1 MSKESLEKL
10 DNNNSKNI
18 VIIGNGFDMSLGLK
32 SSYQHFIEYIKYRNR
47 FSGDNELY
55 NYNRL
60 FLRKYEG
67 FHLNWSD
74 FESLYEETV
83 RKINNRSNKNE
94 EPQDIFDIAS
104 INDSIKKLE
113 EDFQEYL
120 SYEYPKWVQHKT
132 IEIGSS
138 GFKRF
143 TEPIN
148 PFFIKMIEDENTFFI
163 NFNYTNTIEDLCESV
178 LYDNS
183 MPGSSIKVK
192 NAKDRVFHIH
202 GSLDEENILFGG
214 GFTDS
219 EDINNIH
226 YSQSLINDKLFRI
239 KENELLNSTRKKIM
253 SIIDLDKKE
262 KNYNLYIIGHSLKGS
277 DFPFLSR
284 IIKKASKVYIFYY
297 GDDYILKMEEIL
309 REFGSSVAEKIVLV
323 PFLEILLRDK
333 LIVSSY
339 KEYQTISSFMPNKFP
354 REDILS
360 ELSLTS
366 DHFSFR
372 NINELRINPSN
383 VEKVLQI
390 VRNLQFNQN
399 TFRISRIYI
408 EETIES
414 AYFNKLSDSKEFL
427 KLLKWVSKVIFSNTE
442 INTNFLN
449 QVLVNGSNLIYIRME
464 HCTLLNDIDDCY
476 TDISVCESLK
486 RVEII
491 DCFFSSA
498 LSNSKDI
505 FYIRS
510 DAPNNIESLTILG
523 NTDLVIDK
531 GVLEQSKNLIDLNI
545 ALTTRNVYQEEIH
558 LKDLEI
564 LQIDHTS
571 GFVPNITVGNNIE
584 EIVIIGYSEEFLRL
598 SSIMKNNEGSVGFPK
613 LRLLHLKNPDVMT
626 LCNNVIVDVI
636 LDVFSKDTKF
646 IVDKDIKSINEYY
659 LDNKEPFSKGIIDNN
674 ILLKLKGL
682 FQEIL
687 NLADQSTIEEIL
699 EDTSAK
705 LQKIIQTNKQTD
717 IEQKD
722 GHDINQNTE
731 YDLERK
737 PVTNNFSTYTKID
750 RFLFDYKMGSKMTRD
765 ELLNVLQQQKKPEI
779 VSGIYYDIFNEIDK
793 EIINSIVDVQDLKH
807 QYFAKALNKI
817 INNFS
822 EKWFVSKDELKLS
835 VIQYDS
841 VNDIPNIGR
850 IIESKDYYKYKAKH
864 PEMNPFKYSQ
874 DIKHFWQ
881 KELDEKVV
889 WINNEVKHETSLN
902 HLYKLLEEIQ
912 DNNLIEDANP
922 IDIDEECSVKQ

>member
-1 MSKESLEKL
+1 MGKESQERVE
-10 DNNNSKNI
+10 DNNLKNI
-18 VIIGNGFDMSLGLK
+18 VIVGNGFDMSLGLK
-32 SSYQHFIEYIKYRNR
+32 SSYHHFIEYIKYRKR

-83 RKINNRSNKNE
+83 RKINNRSHKNE
-94 EPQDIFDIAS
+94 EPQDIFDISS

-120 SYEYPKWVQHKT
+120 SYEYPKWVQRKT

-163 NFNYTNTIEDLCESV
+163 NFNYTNTVEDLCESV
-178 LYDNS
+178 LYDSNL
-183 MPGSSIKVK
+183 PGSSMKVK

-239 KENELLNSTRKKIM
+239 KENESLNTTRKKMM
-253 SIIDLDKKE
+253 SIIDLEKE
-262 KNYNLYIIGHSLKGS
+262 EANNNLYIIGHSLKGS

-323 PFLEILLRDK
+323 PFLEILLHDK

-339 KEYQTISSFMPNKFP
+339 KEYETISSFLPKKFP
-354 REDILS
+354 NEDILS
-360 ELSLTS
+360 ELSLTRH
-366 DHFSFR
+366 HFSFQ
-372 NINELRINPSN
+372 NINELRINQSN
-383 VEKVLQI
+383 VEKVLQL
-390 VRNLQFNQN
+390 VENLQTIRNV
-399 TFRISRIYI
+399 FRISRLYI
-408 EETIES
+408 EETIDPTD
-414 AYFNKLSDSKEFL
+414 FNKLSNSKEFL
-427 KLLKWVSKVIFSNTE
+427 KNLKSVNKVIFSNTE
-442 INTNFLN
+442 ISTNFLH
-449 QVLVNGSNLIYIRME
+449 QVLVNGSNLVYIRME
-464 HCTLLNDIDDCY
+464 HCTLFNNIDNFY
-476 TDISVCESLK
+476 LDISECESLK
-486 RVEII
+486 RLEII
-491 DCFFSSA
+491 DCFFSSD
-498 LSNSKDI
+498 SKDI
-505 FYIRS
+505 FLIKS
-510 DAPNNIESLTILG
+510 NEQNNIENLTILG
-523 NTDLVIDK
+523 NTDLVIDNC
-531 GVLEQSKNLIDLNI
+531 VLEQSKNLIDLNI
-545 ALTTRNVYQEEIH
+545 AITNRNVYQEEIH

-584 EIVIIGYSEEFLRL
+584 EIVIIGYSEKYFRL

-613 LRLLHLKNPDVMT
+613 LRLLHLKNPDIMT

-659 LDNKEPFSKGIIDNN
+659 LENKEAFNERLIDNN
-674 ILLKLKGL
+674 FLLKFKDL
-682 FQEIL
+682 FEEIS
-687 NLADQSTIEEIL
+687 NLEDHSTIEEIL
-699 EDTSAK
+699 EDTRAK
-705 LQKIIQTNKQTD
+705 LQKIIQSDKRADN
-717 IEQKD
+717 EQK
-722 GHDINQNTE
+722 GYDINQKIE
-731 YDLERK
+731 YNSGRK
-737 PVTNNFSTYTKID
+737 RVTNNSSTYTSID
-750 RFLFDYKMGSKMTRD
+750 RFLFDYKVGSKTRD
-765 ELLNVLQQQKKPEI
+765 ELLNVLQQRKKPEI
-779 VSGIYYDIFNEIDK
+779 VSGIYYDIFNEIDSA
-793 EIINSIVDVQDLKH
+793 IINSIDDVRDMRH
-807 QYFAKALNKI
+807 QCFAKALNKI
-817 INNFS
+817 INDFS

-835 VIQYDS
+835 AIQYDRA
-841 VNDIPNIGR
+841 NDIPNIGR
-850 IIESKDYYKYKAKH
+850 IIESRDFNKFKAKH
-864 PEMNPFKYSQ
+864 PEMNTFRYSQ
-874 DIKHFWQ
+874 QIKHFWK

-902 HLYKLLEEIQ
+902 HLFELLEDIHE
-912 DNNLIEDANP
+912 NNLNEDAAP
-922 IDIDEECSVKQ
+922 TEIDEECSVKH

>member
-1 MSKESLEKL
+1 MRKESQEKL
-10 DNNNSKNI
+10 DNNSSKNI
-18 VIIGNGFDMSLGLK
+18 VIVGNGFDMSLGLK
-32 SSYQHFIEYIKYRNR
+32 SSYQHFIEYIKYRKR

-83 RKINNRSNKNE
+83 RKINNRSHKNE
-94 EPQDIFDIAS
+94 EPQDIFDISS

-253 SIIDLDKKE
+253 SIIDLDKKDA
-262 KNYNLYIIGHSLKGS
+262 NNNLYIIGHSLKGS

-309 REFGSSVAEKIVLV
+309 REFGSSLAEKIVLV
-323 PFLEILLRDK
+323 PFLEILLHDK

-339 KEYQTISSFMPNKFP
+339 KEYETISSFLPNRFP
-354 REDILS
+354 KEDILS
-360 ELSLTS
+360 ELSLTRH
-366 DHFSFR
+366 HFSFR

-390 VRNLQFNQN
+390 VKNLQINQN
-399 TFRISRIYI
+399 TFKISRIYI

-414 AYFNKLSDSKEFL
+414 ADFNKLSNSKEFL
-427 KLLKWVSKVIFSNTE
+427 KLLKWVSKVIFFNTE

-449 QVLVNGSNLIYIRME
+449 QVLANGSNLIYIRME
-464 HCTLLNDIDDCY
+464 HCTLLNDIDDSY

-486 RVEII
+486 RLEIT

-498 LSNSKDI
+498 LSDSKDI
-505 FYIRS
+505 FYIGS
-510 DAPNNIESLTILG
+510 DAPNNIENLTILG

-531 GVLEQSKNLIDLNI
+531 GVLEQSKNLIELNI

-571 GFVPNITVGNNIE
+571 GFVPNITVGNNIK
-584 EIVIIGYSEEFLRL
+584 EIVIIGYSEELLKL

-613 LRLLHLKNPDVMT
+613 LRLLHLKNPDVMN
-626 LCNNVIVDVI
+626 LCKNVIVDVI
-636 LDVFSKDTKF
+636 LDVFSKDTQF

-659 LDNKEPFSKGIIDNN
+659 LENKEPFNEELIDNN
-674 ILLKLKGL
+674 ILLKLKDL
-682 FQEIL
+682 FQEIS
-687 NLADQSTIEEIL
+687 NLADLSTIEEIL

-705 LQKIIQTNKQTD
+705 LQKIIQTNKQAD
-717 IEQKD
+717 NEQKD
-722 GHDINQNTE
+722 GYDINQNIE
-731 YDLERK
+731 YDSGRK
-737 PVTNNFSTYTKID
+737 PVTNNFSTYTTID
-750 RFLFDYKMGSKMTRD
+750 RFLFDYKMGSKTTRD

-779 VSGIYYDIFNEIDK
+779 VSGIYYDIFNEIDR
-793 EIINSIVDVQDLKH
+793 EIINSIVDVRDLKH
-807 QYFAKALNKI
+807 QYFAKSLNKI
-817 INNFS
+817 INDFS
-822 EKWFVSKDELKLS
+822 EKWFVSKYELKLS
-835 VIQYDS
+835 AIQYDS
-841 VNDIPNIGR
+841 TNDIPNIGR
-850 IIESKDYYKYKAKH
+850 IIESKDYDKYKAKH

-874 DIKHFWQ
+874 NIKHFWQ

-902 HLYKLLEEIQ
+902 HLSELLEEMQ

-922 IDIDEECSVKQ
+922 IDIDEEYSVKQ